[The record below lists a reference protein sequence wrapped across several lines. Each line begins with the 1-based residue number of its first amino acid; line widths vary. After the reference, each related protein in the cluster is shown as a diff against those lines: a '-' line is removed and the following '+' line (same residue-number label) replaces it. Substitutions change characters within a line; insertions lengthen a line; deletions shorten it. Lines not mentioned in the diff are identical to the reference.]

1 LKAVPSAKR
10 AVSSLLGVMRD
21 GRTVA
26 FLVGSNAAVSGSGA
40 CKPSPADCK
49 TVELRKGDATYF
61 HVGERWYYLKLIRVR
76 QHRTNPQVAAA
87 AATRFSKVGRRVVRR
102 ASASVQSYRY
112 LPAMGVL
119 VRAKRTARGVEVWRS
134 GRSAA
139 GR

>member
-1 LKAVPSAKR
+1 
-10 AVSSLLGVMRD
+10 MRD

-119 VRAKRTARGVEVWRS
+119 VRAKHTVRGVEVWRS